1 MSAPVLEID
10 DLRVRYAGAGRPAL
24 DGLSLAVAAGEVLA
38 VVGESGS
45 GKSTLALAI
54 LGLLPAGTDVAGG
67 VRLKGEAV
75 WAGDRQALG
84 RWRGRRVGI
93 AFQDA
98 LASLHPL
105 RTVGDQLDELVA
117 RRDPDLDRNRRR
129 ERVLA
134 LAAEVGLDDPGTLL
148 ARHPHRLSGGQRQ
161 RAGIALALAGR
172 PEVLVADEV
181 TSALDPPRAAAIAA
195 LLRRLADA
203 GLAVIAVA
211 HDLDRIGTI
220 ADRLVVLRRGAM
232 VEAGRARDLLS
243 RPRSPYLRNLLA
255 SRPRL
260 DANPPRLPVAGPDD
274 APIAPSAPVAPVA
287 PVATIPERPRAP
299 VLSVGGLSVRHGRVA
314 ALTRITFDLSA
325 GEVLGVVG
333 PSGCGKSTLARA
345 LLRLDRAHDGAIAVE
360 GRDLLTASGAALAD
374 LRRRIGLVFQDPAA
388 SLDPRLPAWRSIAEP
403 LVVAAVG
410 DVAGRRRRALELL
423 REVGLAPEHADR
435 RPHALSGGQQ
445 QRVAIARALA
455 LSPPILVCDEAVSAL
470 DVGVQAGILNLL
482 RDQCERRGLAVLFI
496 SHDLAAVR
504 FVADRVLVLDA
515 GRIVESGPVAEVLSH
530 PSHPASRSL
539 LAATPR
545 PIEAA

>member
-1 MSAPVLEID
+1 MSRGVLSVVG
-10 DLRVRYAGAGRPAL
+10 LRIQHAGAGRPAL

-45 GKSTLALAI
+45 GKSTLAQALV
-54 LGLLPAGTDVAGG
+54 GLLPQGATVDGRIRLGSDEVA
-67 VRLKGEAV
+67 
-75 WAGDRQALG
+75 AGDRQALS
-84 RWRGRRVGI
+84 RWRGRRIGL

-98 LASLHPL
+98 LANLHPM
-105 RTVGDQLDELVA
+105 RTAGDQLDEVLA
-117 RRDPDLDRNRRR
+117 RREPGADRASRRAAALR
-129 ERVLA
+129 LA
-134 LAAEVGLDDPGTLL
+134 REVGLDDAATLL

-161 RAGIALALAGR
+161 RIGIALALAGR

-181 TSALDPPRAAAIAA
+181 TSALDPPRAAAIAT
-195 LLRRLADA
+195 LLRRLADT
-203 GLAVIAVA
+203 GLGVIAIA
-211 HDLDRIGTI
+211 HDLDRIGAI
-220 ADRLVVLRRGAM
+220 ADRMVVLRRGA
-232 VEAGRARDLLS
+232 VIETGPAPDLLT

-274 APIAPSAPVAPVA
+274 VLVESASPAASTPKT
-287 PVATIPERPRAP
+287 PGEP
-299 VLSVGGLSVRHGRVA
+299 VLSVRGLSVRHGDGL
-314 ALTRITFDLSA
+314 ALERISFELSP

-345 LLRLDRAHDGAIAVE
+345 LLCLDQASDGAIAIE
-360 GRDLLTASGAALAD
+360 GRDLLVATGAALAD

-403 LVVAAVG
+403 LVVAGVG

-423 REVGLAPEHADR
+423 GEVGLGPEHADR
-435 RPHALSGGQQ
+435 RPHELSGGQQ

-455 LSPPILVCDEAVSAL
+455 LAPAILVCDEAVSAL

-515 GRIVESGPVAEVLSH
+515 GRVVETGPVAEVLSH
-530 PSHPASRSL
+530 PRHPASRSL
-539 LAATPR
+539 LAATPQ